1 MSAGLVVT
9 NLKPHIGAAVE
20 LDRSAFRDDGVIA
33 KLRDL
38 LEQCGVLV
46 FPRIGLSDEEQLA
59 LTDRLGTRA
68 DFARLQGATDSGVYR
83 VSLDPR
89 HNPQAEYV
97 QATFFWHMDGLT
109 AGIIPPKAT
118 LLSAR
123 SVAAKGGQ
131 TEFANT
137 YAAYESLS
145 ESEKAEIAHLRV
157 FHGLQASMK
166 LVMESPMEEH
176 FALWKRTAQAYPL
189 VWRHRSGRKSL
200 VLGSTADYVLDMPKP
215 NGRALLSRLLEWT
228 VQPDFLYRHNWE
240 VGDLV
245 IWDNCG
251 TLHRVIPYAE
261 DSGRLMHRTSIEG
274 VEPLE

>member
-1 MSAGLVVT
+1 MKFSVT
-9 NLKPHIGAAVE
+9 PIKPHIGAVVE
-20 LDRSAFRDDGVIA
+20 LDRSALLDDAVITQ
-33 KLRDL
+33 LRDL
-38 LEQCGVLV
+38 LELRGVLV
-46 FPRIGLSDEEQLA
+46 FPLLDLSSAEQLA
-59 LTDRLGTRA
+59 LTERWGKRS
-68 DFARLQGATDSGVYR
+68 DFASEEGTVADGMYR

-89 HNPQAEYV
+89 QNSRTEYV

-109 AGIIPPKAT
+109 AGVVPPKAT

-123 SVAAKGGQ
+123 AIAPKGGQ

-145 ESEKAEIAHLRV
+145 DSEKIDIDNLQV
-157 FHGLQASMK
+157 FHSLLWSMHF
-166 LVMESPMEEH
+166 VDDSPPAEMY
-176 FALWKRTAQAYPL
+176 ARWQTAIAQSFPL
-189 VWRHRSGRKSL
+189 VWKHRSGRKSL
-200 VLGSTADYVLDMPKP
+200 VIGSTADHVVNMPKP

-228 VQPDFLYRHNWE
+228 VQPDFHYRHTWQ

-251 TLHRVIPYAE
+251 TLHRVIPYDE

-274 VEPLE
+274 VEPLK